1 MCLNSGRRRACGDQS
16 QVKCVQILFRG
27 EHGLGVRN
35 LAADQSLAHWYSEE
49 KLDGRLD
56 GYFATVGGKILDSK
70 VRVGSL
76 GLGHMAEVVFH
87 RRLLGGVVKGGCLP
101 GTGSGLAPIA
111 ARLIVG
117 VHDTAAT
124 GVGSSLL

>member
-1 MCLNSGRRRACGDQS
+1 MALDGEAPEP
-16 QVKCVQILFRG
+16 VKSVQILFRG

-35 LAADQSLAHWYSEE
+35 LAVDQYLAHWYSGGN
-49 KLDGRLD
+49 LDGRWD

-87 RRLLGGVVKGGCLP
+87 RRE
-101 GTGSGLAPIA
+101 SGLALIV

-117 VHDTAAT
+117 VHGTAAT
-124 GVGSSLL
+124 GVGFLITLKAVARDKGF